1 MGHPERAGS
10 SGGDVES
17 GADNFHAFNSFWGVN
32 RGREPPSVAL
42 MERAISSGDMG
53 LLREAGAGTAATE
66 LDDVEQLYRLYGAK
80 VTRFL
85 AFSLNDSDAAE
96 TLTQECFLKAYRTR
110 AQFRGECAVGTWLIR
125 IAFNLMRDH
134 TGTEKFR
141 FWKRVGRQAVD
152 VTEVGERLAGRER
165 TAEAQMLTRERLT
178 AVWDAVETLSPRQRS
193 VFLMRFV
200 EEMEMQEIVEAT
212 GMQMGTVKSHL
223 HRALTA
229 VREKAAGGL
238 R

>member
-1 MGHPERAGS
+1 
-10 SGGDVES
+10 
-17 GADNFHAFNSFWGVN
+17 
-32 RGREPPSVAL
+32 
-42 MERAISSGDMG
+42 MERAISSSDMG
-53 LLREAGAGTAATE
+53 LLRDASAGTTE
-66 LDDVEQLYRLYGAK
+66 LDDVELLYRLYGAK

-134 TGTEKFR
+134 TGTEKFK
-141 FWKRVGRQAVD
+141 FWKRVRTQALD
-152 VTEVGERLAGRER
+152 VSEMGERLAGRER
-165 TAEAQMLTRERLT
+165 TAEAQMLTRERLA
-178 AVWDAVETLSPRQRS
+178 AVWDAVETLSARQRS

-200 EEMEMQEIVEAT
+200 EEMEMEEIVEAT
-212 GMQMGTVKSHL
+212 GMKMGTVKSHL
-223 HRALTA
+223 HRALAA
-229 VREKAAGGL
+229 VRERAAGGV

>member
-1 MGHPERAGS
+1 MWMGQAIVSREMGVLQSAG
-10 SGGDVES
+10 EQ
-17 GADNFHAFNSFWGVN
+17 
-32 RGREPPSVAL
+32 
-42 MERAISSGDMG
+42 
-53 LLREAGAGTAATE
+53 TTE
-66 LDDVEQLYRLYGAK
+66 LDDVELLYRLYGAK

-96 TLTQECFLKAYRTR
+96 TLTQECFLKAYRAR

-134 TGTEKFR
+134 TGTEKFK
-141 FWKRVGRQAVD
+141 FWKRVRAQAVD
-152 VTEVGERLAGRER
+152 VHEVGERLAGQQR
-165 TAEAQMLTRERLT
+165 TAESQMLTRERLA
-178 AVWDAVETLSPRQRS
+178 AVWDAVETLSARQRS

-223 HRALTA
+223 HRALAA
-229 VREKAAGGL
+229 VRQRAAMGGVQ
-238 R
+238 

>member
-1 MGHPERAGS
+1 MG
-10 SGGDVES
+10 
-17 GADNFHAFNSFWGVN
+17 
-32 RGREPPSVAL
+32 
-42 MERAISSGDMG
+42 I
-53 LLREAGAGTAATE
+53 LRDAGAGGVTE
-66 LDDVEQLYRLYGAK
+66 LDDVELLYRLYGAK

-125 IAFNLMRDH
+125 IAFNLVRDH

-141 FWKRVGRQAVD
+141 FWKRVRAQAVD
-152 VTEVGERLAGRER
+152 VHEVGERLAGRER
-165 TAEAQMLTRERLT
+165 TAEAQMLVRERLS
-178 AVWDAVETLSPRQRS
+178 AVWDAVETLSARQRS

-223 HRALTA
+223 HRALSA
-229 VREKAAGGL
+229 VRERAAMGSCADPSASLRAGSRSLRVAGKNAVAGKSNGGV

>member
-1 MGHPERAGS
+1 
-10 SGGDVES
+10 
-17 GADNFHAFNSFWGVN
+17 
-32 RGREPPSVAL
+32 
-42 MERAISSGDMG
+42 MERVISSSDMG
-53 LLREAGAGTAATE
+53 FLRRADAGATE
-66 LDDVEQLYRLYGAK
+66 LDDVELLYRLYGAK

-125 IAFNLMRDH
+125 IAFNLVRDH
-134 TGTEKFR
+134 TGTEKFK
-141 FWKRVGRQAVD
+141 FWKRVRAQAVD
-152 VTEVGERLAGRER
+152 VHEVGERLAGRER
-165 TAEAQMLTRERLT
+165 TPEAQMLTRERL
-178 AVWDAVETLSPRQRS
+178 AVIWEVVETLSARQRS

-223 HRALTA
+223 HRALAA
-229 VREKAAGGL
+229 VREKAAASDALRTIGG
-238 R
+238 RR

>member
-1 MGHPERAGS
+1 MGYVIAS
-10 SGGDVES
+10 S
-17 GADNFHAFNSFWGVN
+17 
-32 RGREPPSVAL
+32 
-42 MERAISSGDMG
+42 DMG
-53 LLREAGAGTAATE
+53 LSQVAEVTE
-66 LDDVEQLYRLYGAK
+66 LDDVELLYRLYGAK
-80 VTRFL
+80 VARFL

-125 IAFNLMRDH
+125 IAFNLVRDY

-141 FWKRVGRQAVD
+141 FWKRVRSQAVD
-152 VTEVGERLAGRER
+152 VHEVGERLAGQER
-165 TAEAQMLTRERLT
+165 TAEAQMLTRERLA
-178 AVWDAVETLSPRQRS
+178 AVWAAVETLSARQRS

-200 EEMEMQEIVEAT
+200 EEMEMQEIVDAT

-223 HRALTA
+223 HRALAA
-229 VREKAAGGL
+229 VRERAAMGGA

>member
-1 MGHPERAGS
+1 
-10 SGGDVES
+10 
-17 GADNFHAFNSFWGVN
+17 
-32 RGREPPSVAL
+32 
-42 MERAISSGDMG
+42 MERAISSSDMG
-53 LLREAGAGTAATE
+53 LLRDASAGTTE
-66 LDDVEQLYRLYGAK
+66 LDDVELLYRLYGAK

-141 FWKRVGRQAVD
+141 FWKRVRSQALD
-152 VTEVGERLAGRER
+152 VSEMGERLAGRER
-165 TAEAQMLTRERLT
+165 TAEAQMLVRERLS
-178 AVWDAVETLSPRQRS
+178 AVWDAVETLSARQRS

-200 EEMEMQEIVEAT
+200 EEMEMEEIVDAT
-212 GMQMGTVKSHL
+212 GMKMGTVKSHL
-223 HRALTA
+223 HRALAA
-229 VREKAAGGL
+229 VRERAAGGV

>member
-1 MGHPERAGS
+1 
-10 SGGDVES
+10 
-17 GADNFHAFNSFWGVN
+17 
-32 RGREPPSVAL
+32 
-42 MERAISSGDMG
+42 MERAISSSDMG
-53 LLREAGAGTAATE
+53 LLRDAGAGTTE
-66 LDDVEQLYRLYGAK
+66 LDDVELLYRLYGAK

-134 TGTEKFR
+134 TGTEKFK
-141 FWKRVGRQAVD
+141 FWKRVRTQALD
-152 VTEVGERLAGRER
+152 VSEMGERLAGRER

-178 AVWDAVETLSPRQRS
+178 AVWDAVETLSARQRS

-200 EEMEMQEIVEAT
+200 EEMEMEEIVEAT
-212 GMQMGTVKSHL
+212 GMKMGTVKSHL
-223 HRALTA
+223 HRALAA
-229 VREKAAGGL
+229 VRERATGGV

>member
-1 MGHPERAGS
+1 
-10 SGGDVES
+10 
-17 GADNFHAFNSFWGVN
+17 
-32 RGREPPSVAL
+32 
-42 MERAISSGDMG
+42 MERAISSSDMG
-53 LLREAGAGTAATE
+53 LLRDASAGTTE
-66 LDDVEQLYRLYGAK
+66 LDDVELLYRLYGAK

-141 FWKRVGRQAVD
+141 FWKRVRSQALD
-152 VTEVGERLAGRER
+152 VSEMGERLAGRER
-165 TAEAQMLTRERLT
+165 TAEAQMLTRERLA
-178 AVWDAVETLSPRQRS
+178 AVWDAVETLSARQRS

-200 EEMEMQEIVEAT
+200 EEMEMEEIVDAT
-212 GMQMGTVKSHL
+212 GMKMGTVKSHL
-223 HRALTA
+223 HRALAA
-229 VREKAAGGL
+229 VRERAAGGV